1 MIHSTH
7 TYIHIWRVQRKQQ
20 GAQTLLAVFLASFK
34 HASNKDWLSHA
45 QSGLP
50 VSHFLPSPVRL
61 LFLFSFHSPLSLSPP
76 WPFPH
81 VMLVFSNSLQRIP
94 FPSFSPSLETHSSN
108 STLIMPAFPQ
118 SSLQSQ
124 LSFSFFQSV
133 ITTTQQLRLNKHWM
147 HSW

>member
-1 MIHSTH
+1 MIPSTH
-7 TYIHIWRVQRKQQ
+7 TYIHMWRVQRKQQ

-61 LFLFSFHSPLSLSPP
+61 LFLFSFHSPPVIIAALA
-76 WPFPH
+76 FFH

-94 FPSFSPSLETHSSN
+94 FPSVSPSLETHSSN

-124 LSFSFFQSV
+124 LSFSFQSV